1 MKVRDS
7 GMPEQSYWESLFD
20 IAGVLDRLEIDQ
32 RIADAAEV
40 GCGYGT
46 FTVPVAQRIRGTL
59 HTFDI
64 ENNMVET
71 TLARVTASG
80 FTNVRANVRDV
91 IAHGFGLSLKSV
103 DAVLLFNILH
113 GDNPTQMLSA
123 AAELLRPGG
132 RILVIH
138 WRSDI
143 PTPRGPDLSIRPRA
157 EQIAAW
163 GKLAGLHPRASVL
176 LPPWHFGL
184 VLEQ

>member
-20 IAGVLDRLEIDQ
+20 IARVLDCLEIDQ
-32 RIADAAEV
+32 RITNAAEV

-46 FTVPVAQRIRGTL
+46 FTVPVARRIRGTL

-64 ENNMVET
+64 EAEMVET
-71 TLARVTASG
+71 TLARVAASG
-80 FTNVRANVRDV
+80 ITNVRTNVRDV
-91 IAHGFGLSLKSV
+91 IAGGFDLPANSV
-103 DAVLLFNILH
+103 DTVLLFNILH
-113 GDNPTQMLSA
+113 GENPTQLLRG
-123 AAELLRPGG
+123 AAELLRPDG
-132 RILVIH
+132 RILAIH
-138 WRSDI
+138 WRSAI

-157 EQIAAW
+157 EQIGTW
-163 GKLAGLHPRASVL
+163 GNSAGLQPQASVL